1 MLSTVQIFAAG
12 STGEENLDLFIDG
25 NYETTFESV
34 GGDVRSRDFVSF
46 EFETSETL
54 SASQISV
61 AFGNDAFDP
70 VTGKDRNLLVDKIVL
85 DGVEFETEHPTTFS
99 TGIWRDGLT
108 GPGFFETEF
117 LNVDS
122 IFTYS
127 ESQLTT
133 GSRIEFDALGMTGD
147 EVILLRLGD
156 QRVASFNF
164 ESANQVETFSF
175 VSTDEVAIED
185 LTILF
190 VNDSF
195 DPNTGID
202 RNVQIFEYRVISR
215 SDGSTQVSRTTDGD
229 VISTGIFV
237 PGEGI
242 TSGFGAGGFL
252 ATDGFVRTIRD
263 GSTGLSLE
271 ADQSFGNGGIVD
283 LQSEDSAVG
292 PNGEVLVVR
301 SDSVLSLVDSSGQN
315 VSTFG
320 DNGQLDLEQLIGG
333 RIGLTDSGSFEVRD
347 FEFFDDGS
355 ILITGVVADES
366 IVGNV
371 PSTPVVVRLTQD
383 GVLDDTYTQQGIL
396 AGTFLQFFGPN
407 SALEATIDG
416 AGRVLLLGTNQIGS
430 SSDPQNFVVV
440 RLTANGSL
448 DSSFGNN
455 GNAYLAASNFGESN
469 DALPLGLEVNSA
481 GKIVVGV
488 ARSLSIF
495 EPGTSQ
501 IFLTQLN
508 DSGEIDGSFGDGG
521 IVDINANRSSPTE
534 FQIDSEDRIIVAASP
549 NNLPTLFRFTVDG
562 QRDGSFGNN
571 GEQLVDPDRDSL
583 RSQGFTDQFVIR
595 VGGLAIDSDD
605 NLIVS
610 SDVSGGN
617 GAILSAF
624 QRVLASGEIDPTFG
638 ISGADVVAGSV
649 NEIKFGPNNE
659 LITSGA
665 RISKY
670 FIV

>member
-1 MLSTVQIFAAG
+1 MIRKLFSNSPSDQNPTILQLEVLETRMMLSTVQIFAAG

-25 NYETTFESV
+25 EYETTFESV

-70 VTGKDRNLLVDKIVL
+70 ATGKDRNLLVDKIVL
-85 DGVEFETEHPTTFS
+85 DGVEFETENPTTFS
-99 TGIWRDGLT
+99 TGIWRDGGLT

-117 LNVDS
+117 LNVNS

-127 ESQLTT
+127 DAQLTT

-190 VNDSF
+190 ANDFF

-215 SDGSTQVSRTTDGD
+215 SDGSTQVSRTTDDD

-252 ATDGFVRTIRD
+252 ASDGFVRTIRD

-271 ADQSFGNGGIVD
+271 ADQSFGDGGNVE

-301 SDSVLSLVDSSGQN
+301 SDNVLSLVDSSGQN

-320 DNGQLDLEQLIGG
+320 DNGQLDLEQLIGD
-333 RIGLTDSGSFEVRD
+333 RIGLTDAGSFEVRD
-347 FEFFDDGS
+347 LEFFDDGS
-355 ILITGVVADES
+355 ILVTGVVANES

-371 PSTPVVVRLTQD
+371 PSTPVVVRLTQN
-383 GVLDDTYTQQGIL
+383 GVLDNTYTQQGIL
-396 AGTFLQFFGPN
+396 VGTFNQFFGTN
-407 SALEATIDG
+407 SALEATIDD

-455 GNAYLAASNFGESN
+455 GNVYLAASNFGGTPMIWVTIGLGGQFSRKYCRGCREVVKHFRGGYFS
-469 DALPLGLEVNSA
+469 DLPH
-481 GKIVVGV
+481 
-488 ARSLSIF
+488 
-495 EPGTSQ
+495 T
-501 IFLTQLN
+501 TQ
-508 DSGEIDGSFGDGG
+508 
-521 IVDINANRSSPTE
+521 
-534 FQIDSEDRIIVAASP
+534 
-549 NNLPTLFRFTVDG
+549 
-562 QRDGSFGNN
+562 
-571 GEQLVDPDRDSL
+571 
-583 RSQGFTDQFVIR
+583 
-595 VGGLAIDSDD
+595 
-605 NLIVS
+605 
-610 SDVSGGN
+610 
-617 GAILSAF
+617 
-624 QRVLASGEIDPTFG
+624 
-638 ISGADVVAGSV
+638 
-649 NEIKFGPNNE
+649 
-659 LITSGA
+659 
-665 RISKY
+665 
-670 FIV
+670 